1 VIEPELPSRETHYW
15 RAVFEWWHGR
25 PFFSALVVMALIA
38 SVGWWRQT
46 QITDR
51 ISGDES
57 CLRSVVAAQID
68 RSATLSKLD
77 AARTDAARRRQGWT
91 TLQQKLFER
100 ALLPLTKKQAVGLRN
115 SFKRALDGY
124 LADDAEW
131 NVLNTEYMAA
141 AKKQPIPKLSCNQHN
156 LDQPIPAVTRT
167 VTSTKPAPKA
177 KTVVSHA
184 PASTV
189 YRQTPGPTVFVPTTI
204 TQTAAPGKRHGH

>member
-1 VIEPELPSRETHYW
+1 MTEPELPSRETHYW

-51 ISGDES
+51 ISCDES

-100 ALLPLTKKQAVGLRN
+100 ALLPLTKAQAVGLRN

-124 LADDAEW
+124 LADDAQW
-131 NVLNTEYMAA
+131 QHLNSEYMAA
-141 AKKQPIPKLSCNQHN
+141 SKRQPVPKLSCNARN
-156 LDQPIPAVTRT
+156 LNQPIPAVTRT
-167 VTSTKPAPKA
+167 LRVTSTMPAPKA
-177 KTVVSHA
+177 KTIRP

-189 YRQTPGPTVFVPTTI
+189 FVRTPGPTVFVPTTV
-204 TQTAAPGKRHGH
+204 TVAPRKGHHR